1 MKFEK
6 IKFSGPIRKIIN
18 FEVKDVGDP
27 EDRVLQFVGSDET
40 ADRDEDIIE
49 VAGWE
54 LKNFKKNP
62 VILFGHDYRSPAV
75 AKAVKV
81 EKDLGKKRLVFDVKF
96 PTIDELS
103 SNGIENASEHAKFVD
118 TLYNLYKHGYMKA
131 TSVGFIPM
139 KWTRRDDGDQAEKPE
154 YARGV
159 RFMQQELLELSLV
172 PVPANPSALEL
183 AKSKGFDVAALE
195 QAAEKAAKDE
205 QKEHGND
212 IPFVIVETR
221 TEEIE
226 YWKCPH
232 CEKEIGEKEL
242 YWDEKKDLWY
252 HRPCMDK
259 GPILLPTDK
268 GNEFGSVLQKHG
280 INLIPDENQP
290 EGIDFAKL
298 EELTSRMEA
307 AAQIVTNALAAVT
320 DKTGDDSADGGDTKN
335 DDPDAEPKLELA
347 DEDDGTKGADD
358 EPVLELLDD
367 EAQDEEKIEV
377 DTLKTMVK
385 EVLRGEITGLKELIT
400 AQTGRVF

>member
-1 MKFEK
+1 MEFEK
-6 IKFSGPIRKIIN
+6 IKTNEPIRKIIN
-18 FEVKDVGDP
+18 FEVKEVGEP
-27 EDRVLQFVGSDET
+27 EERVLQFVGSDET
-40 ADRDEDIIE
+40 ADRDDDIIE
-49 VAGWE
+49 VSGWD

-81 EKDLGKKRLVFDVKF
+81 EKDLENKQLVFDVKF
-96 PTIDELS
+96 PTTDELS

-131 TSVGFIPM
+131 TSVGFIPK
-139 KWTRRDDGDQAEKPE
+139 KWTRRDDGDQSEKPE

-183 AKSKGFDVAALE
+183 AKSKGFDVEPVKA
-195 QAAEKAAKDE
+195 AAEKVSKDG
-205 QKEHGND
+205 QKEPGSN
-212 IPFVIVETR
+212 IPFVTVETR
-221 TEEIE
+221 TEETE

-232 CEKEIGEKEL
+232 CGEEIGEKEL
-242 YWDEKKDLWY
+242 YWDEEKDLWY
-252 HRPCMDK
+252 HRPCQDK
-259 GPILLPTDK
+259 GPVLLPADK
-268 GNEFGSVLQKHG
+268 NNEVGSILQKYG
-280 INLIPDENQP
+280 IKLIPDESQAEN
-290 EGIDFAKL
+290 IDFAKL

-320 DKTGDDSADGGDTKN
+320 DKTSDDGTDGDGDN
-335 DDPDAEPKLELA
+335 PDAEPVLELA
-347 DEDDGTKGADD
+347 DEDPGAKEPGDNSEPALELADD
-358 EPVLELLDD
+358 EAKNEGVV
-367 EAQDEEKIEV
+367 EV

-385 EVLRGEITGLKELIT
+385 GVLQEELTGLKELIT